1 MHLHPDSVQR
11 VTDLAKRN
19 EYNYFFDNMK
29 NKDERPPEDLLEG
42 IALVFMKEFNIKHNE
57 QEKVEFFISL
67 GYYMHK

>member
-1 MHLHPDSVQR
+1 
-11 VTDLAKRN
+11 
-19 EYNYFFDNMK
+19 MK